1 MQERPL
7 IPAIPTPFPDETAGS
22 FLIRLIKLNGHI
34 HSSTFYRSKID
45 LKYKETLSSIITHDY
60 LFLNILKK
68 FQLPHS
74 LKELSLKRHSSTLRG
89 CVIWKNKLSIPD
101 YFFSNDVERFCPLC
115 LKEIPY
121 WRKIWLVKPYYA
133 CLRHQIRL
141 HTTCPRCQSTL
152 SSLRTEICICSKC
165 LGDLRNC
172 EIETVS
178 DEQTK
183 HIRWFLAFIETEE
196 QEKFNLLKIFW
207 STLKKFSAHDPAP
220 PSIELLLEITY
231 LFFMDRDSSI
241 ERMVNWISHRSH
253 QVHPRIQLVPFLIVD
268 TMYFGQYTKKILEQ
282 LPVPTELAPEHLFHL
297 LTIQESCQILD
308 ICYSTIQR
316 WIENN
321 KLYYVVSKDIPKNRK
336 FLSSRDIEYFLVQR
350 ALHPSPKKL
359 KPPPRKD
366 GQRLTITDVAIKLN
380 IQSQNI
386 RYLIRTRYLKA
397 EKLLVR
403 FRWTYFI
410 NSKDLEEF
418 KAKYILVGSLA
429 KKLKVI
435 PQNLTEKLA
444 SIDIH
449 PISGPHID
457 GEFNNIF
464 LQESVRHL
472 SQEVIEKIVNY
483 PTLTGRYP
491 SFEEQLPK
499 PPPTYLSLNEA
510 AKKLHISPNKT
521 ARLVEK
527 GFLEKDTSHNL
538 SISISIQSLNML
550 TANLHNPKFISVK
563 QALIRLNCSSNWFH
577 EYWVETGFI
586 HVHDF
591 LYWHFVER
599 HELNKVLRLK
609 KSYLTGTESST
620 LLGMHKSHVTNL
632 ESQGL
637 IEPVYFGTPKIIKLF
652 KREDVLKLK
661 ELGYGAIN

>member
-1 MQERPL
+1 MLESPL
-7 IPAIPTPFPDETAGS
+7 IPAIPIPFPDETAGS
-22 FLIRLIKLNGHI
+22 FLIRLSKLNGHT
-34 HSSTFYRSKID
+34 HSSSFYRSRID
-45 LKYKETLSSIITHDY
+45 IKNKERLSSIITHDH
-60 LFLNILKK
+60 LFLNLLKK

-74 LKELSLKRHSSTLRG
+74 LKELSLQRRSSTLRG

-133 CLRHQIRL
+133 CLKHQIRL

-152 SSLRTEICICSKC
+152 SSLRPEIYICSKC
-165 LGDLRNC
+165 LGDIRNC
-172 EIETVS
+172 EIEVIS
-178 DEQTK
+178 DEQIK
-183 HIRWFLAFIETEE
+183 HIRWFLEFIETEV
-196 QEKFNLLKIFW
+196 QEKFNLFKNFW
-207 STLKKFSAHDPAP
+207 STLKKFSVHDPAP

-241 ERMVNWISHRSH
+241 ERMVDWISQRSH
-253 QVHPRIQLVPFLIVD
+253 QVHPRIQLVPFLIGD

-282 LPVPTELAPEHLFHL
+282 LPVPTEMAPEHVFHL

-308 ICYSTIQR
+308 ISYLTIQR
-316 WIENN
+316 RVENN
-321 KLYYVVSKDIPKNRK
+321 KLQYVASKDIPKNRK
-336 FLSSRDIEYFLVQR
+336 FLSSLDVESILVQK
-350 ALHPSPKKL
+350 ALHPPQKKMKL
-359 KPPPRKD
+359 PPRKD
-366 GQRLTITDVAIKLN
+366 GRRLILSDVATKLN
-380 IQSQNI
+380 VHYENI
-386 RYLIRTRYLKA
+386 RCLIKTRFLKA

-403 FRWTYFI
+403 FRWAYFI

-418 KAKYILVGSLA
+418 NDKYILVSSLA
-429 KKLKVI
+429 KKLKVT

-472 SQEVIEKIVNY
+472 TKQDIEKIINY

-499 PPPTYLSLNEA
+499 PPPIYLSLNEA

-527 GFLEKDTSHNL
+527 GVLEKDTSHNL
-538 SISISIQSLNML
+538 SISISTQSLNIL
-550 TANLHNPKFISVK
+550 IANLHNPKFISVK
-563 QALIRLNCSSNWFH
+563 QALIQLNCSANWFH

-586 HVHDF
+586 HIHDF
-591 LYWHFVER
+591 LYWHFIER
-599 HELNKVLRLK
+599 NELNKVLRLK
-609 KSYLTGTESST
+609 KSYLTGTEAST

-652 KREDVLKLK
+652 KREDVIKLK
-661 ELGYGAIN
+661 ELGYGAIK

>member
-1 MQERPL
+1 MQERHL

-34 HSSTFYRSKID
+34 HSSTFYRSRID

-68 FQLPHS
+68 FQLPHY

-133 CLRHQIRL
+133 CLKHQIRL

-152 SSLRTEICICSKC
+152 SSLRTEVCICSKC
-165 LGDLRNC
+165 LGDIRNC
-172 EIETVS
+172 EIEAVS

-183 HIRWFLAFIETEE
+183 HIRWFLEFIEIEE

-207 STLKKFSAHDPAP
+207 STLKKFSAHDPVP
-220 PSIELLLEITY
+220 PSIELLLELTY
-231 LFFMDRDSSI
+231 LFFMDRDSSR
-241 ERMVNWISHRSH
+241 ERMVDWISQRSH
-253 QVHPRIQLVPFLIVD
+253 QVHPRIQLAPFLIVD

-282 LPVPTELAPEHLFHL
+282 LPVPTELAPEHTFHL
-297 LTIQESCQILD
+297 LTIQESYQILD

-316 WIENN
+316 WIRDN
-321 KLYYVVSKDIPKNRK
+321 KLQYVASKDIPKNRK
-336 FLSSRDIEYFLVQR
+336 FLSSLDVEYILVQK
-350 ALHPSPKKL
+350 ALHPPQKKMKL
-359 KPPPRKD
+359 PPRKD
-366 GQRLTITDVAIKLN
+366 GRRLNISDVATKLN
-380 IQSQNI
+380 VHYENI
-386 RYLIRTRYLKA
+386 RCLIRTRYLKA

-403 FRWTYFI
+403 FSWAYYI

-418 KAKYILVGSLA
+418 NDTYILVSTLA
-429 KKLKVI
+429 KKLKVT

-444 SIDIH
+444 SINIH

-464 LQESVRHL
+464 FQESVRHL
-472 SQEVIEKIVNY
+472 SREVVEKIVNY

-499 PPPTYLSLNEA
+499 PPPTYVSLSEA
-510 AKKLHISPNKT
+510 ANKLNISPNKT
-521 ARLVEK
+521 ARLVKK
-527 GFLEKDTSHNL
+527 GFLERDISHNL
-538 SISISIQSLNML
+538 SISINVKSLNAL
-550 TANLHNPKFISVK
+550 IANLHNPKFISLK
-563 QALIRLNCSSNWFH
+563 QSLIQLNCPKNWFNQ
-577 EYWVETGFI
+577 YWVDTGFI

-591 LYWHFVER
+591 LYWHFIEKN
-599 HELNKVLRLK
+599 ELNEVLKLK
-609 KSYLTGTESST
+609 KKYLTGTEAST

-637 IEPVYFGTPKIIKLF
+637 IEPVYLGTPKIIKLF
-652 KREDVLKLK
+652 KRKDIINLK